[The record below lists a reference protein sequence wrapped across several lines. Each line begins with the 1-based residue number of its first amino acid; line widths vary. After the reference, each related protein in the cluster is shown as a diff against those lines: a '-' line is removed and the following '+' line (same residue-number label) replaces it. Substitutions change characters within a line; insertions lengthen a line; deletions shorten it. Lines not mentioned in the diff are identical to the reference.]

1 MSEHPIEGM
10 MNTTLEKI
18 KEMVDINT
26 IVGDPITSPDGSI
39 IIPVSKI
46 SYGFASGG
54 SDFPTKIQSEKEYF
68 GGGTGAG
75 VSISPVAFITIC
87 NGSVKMLQIDPYNN
101 TADRVIG
108 MFPEVVDKINCMFN
122 SKKNKHAPNAS
133 TQGSSSPAADP
144 FNSSTATTN
153 VKLDDPQV

>member
-54 SDFPTKIQSEKEYF
+54 SDFPTKVQSDKEFF

-101 TADRVIG
+101 SADRIIG
-108 MFPEVVDKINCMFN
+108 MFPEVVDKISCMLN
-122 SKKNKHAPNAS
+122 GKNGKKSKQGAGSS
-133 TQGSSSPAADP
+133 TQTPTVTD
-144 FNSSTATTN
+144 
-153 VKLDDPQV
+153 VKLEDPQV

>member
-1 MSEHPIEGM
+1 MSDHPIEGM

-18 KEMVDINT
+18 KQMVDINS

-54 SDFPTKIQSEKEYF
+54 SDFPSKTQTEKEFF

-75 VSISPVAFITIC
+75 VSINPVAFITIS
-87 NGSVKMLQIDPYNN
+87 NGNVKLLQIDPYNS
-101 TADRVIG
+101 TADRIIG
-108 MFPEVVDKINCMFN
+108 MFPEVVDKISSFVG
-122 SKKNKHAPNAS
+122 SKKTDGKKEKCK
-133 TQGSSSPAADP
+133 DE
-144 FNSSTATTN
+144 
-153 VKLDDPQV
+153 VKLDDPQI